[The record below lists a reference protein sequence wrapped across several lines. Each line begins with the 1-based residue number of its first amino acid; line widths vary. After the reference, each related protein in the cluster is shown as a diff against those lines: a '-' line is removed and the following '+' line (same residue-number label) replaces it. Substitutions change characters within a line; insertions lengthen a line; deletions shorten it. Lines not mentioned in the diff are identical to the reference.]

1 MTQKKDLNHESLWED
16 KMKQTMGSLFWHS
29 LSQRS
34 VAENS
39 FFVIET
45 VFISKSKTWMVIF
58 K

>member
-1 MTQKKDLNHESLWED
+1 MTQKNDLNHESLRED
-16 KMKQTMGSLFWHS
+16 KMKQTMCSLFWHS

-34 VAENS
+34 MAENS

-45 VFISKSKTWMVIF
+45 VFISKNKTWMVIF

>member
-1 MTQKKDLNHESLWED
+1 MTQKNDLNHESLWEV
-16 KMKQTMGSLFWHS
+16 KMKQNGFAFRHS

-39 FFVIET
+39 FFAIET
-45 VFISKSKTWMVIF
+45 VFISKNKTWMVIF